1 MISRERELPIGRV
14 LFFTATTAS
23 DERTASSIMRCIEP
37 RDTRVQG
44 GTDMPDEVY
53 TLGVWRVKDGKQS
66 EFIAAWQALGRYF
79 NSLPHPPGRGTLLQ
93 SVDEPQQFYS
103 FGPWRTLGDIQEMRS
118 RSETPEEIGKLMELC
133 EEGRPGTFRV
143 VATT

>member
-1 MISRERELPIGRV
+1 
-14 LFFTATTAS
+14 
-23 DERTASSIMRCIEP
+23 
-37 RDTRVQG
+37 
-44 GTDMPDEVY
+44 
-53 TLGVWRVKDGKQS
+53 
-66 EFIAAWQALGRYF
+66 
-79 NSLPHPPGRGTLLQ
+79 
-93 SVDEPQQFYS
+93 VDEPQQFYS